1 MSQAQEKAE
10 WDPPTITILLKLG
23 LFLLHFLTLSCT
35 SVIPPSNSSSNDD
48 NDDDVVVAAVDDD
61 DTSEEMI
68 THNNLIIEGFD
79 TKIWLFL
86 VTPRRQHDMSCVNGH
101 FWSSLDTDNFP

>member
-1 MSQAQEKAE
+1 
-10 WDPPTITILLKLG
+10 

-35 SVIPPSNSSSNDD
+35 SVIPPSNNSSSNDD
-48 NDDDVVVAAVDDD
+48 DDDVVVVVVAAIVDDDD

-68 THNNLIIEGFD
+68 THDDLIIEGFG

-86 VTPRRQHDMSCVNGH
+86 MTPRRQHDMSCVNGH
-101 FWSSLDTDNFP
+101 F